1 MRVSILYANKFLY
14 IYYYVHDIQMLI
26 YSSLLDCVE
35 PVLTIVASMSG
46 KSPFLLPMDRKG
58 EASNAHASLLFSF
71 TSSNLTRKTYFSDHL
86 AIAHAYDLWIA
97 MYRHEGSQ
105 AAYNFCQK
113 KFLSHSV
120 MLDILDLRENIR
132 SHLVNAGFISNG
144 SPRGGRGGDADEDD
158 SDSIDDDFTPQ
169 KVPNN
174 MIVGTENADR
184 GKDDSEHSRK
194 RDMNR
199 ILCAVCAGLSP
210 NIFRL
215 AEFRRDESKKSKG
228 TTKKGK
234 AKSASEKVLKI
245 VDGGTHTLSIDPPS
259 VLQGKYQQVF
269 DSVTEY
275 RADSPRRYGRRVKD
289 AYFVYHKKVS
299 TTDSTVSIYDCSVIP
314 HAAVL
319 LFGGDLN
326 LNRTRDKV
334 YVGDWIKMS
343 VNELH
348 AVLFKKLQVEVDSVL
363 QCKVEDPGRD
373 ISDRLS
379 ELRDV
384 IDSVMADVD

>member
-1 MRVSILYANKFLY
+1 
-14 IYYYVHDIQMLI
+14 
-26 YSSLLDCVE
+26 
-35 PVLTIVASMSG
+35 
-46 KSPFLLPMDRKG
+46 
-58 EASNAHASLLFSF
+58 
-71 TSSNLTRKTYFSDHL
+71 
-86 AIAHAYDLWIA
+86 

-113 KFLSHSV
+113 KFLSHSA

-144 SPRGGRGGDADEDD
+144 SHRRGDVDEDD
-158 SDSIDDDFTPQ
+158 SDSVDDELSPEKAPHT
-169 KVPNN
+169 
-174 MIVGTENADR
+174 MIVGKGNADSDK
-184 GKDDSEHSRK
+184 KDDSEHSRK

-228 TTKKGK
+228 SKKGR

-259 VLQGKYQQVF
+259 LLQGKYQQVF
-269 DSVTEY
+269 DSVTNNNS
-275 RADSPRRYGRRVKD
+275 ADSPRKYGRRRVKD
-289 AYFVYHKKVS
+289 AYYVYHKKVS
-299 TTDSTVSIYDCSVIP
+299 TTDSMVSIYDCSVIP

-334 YVGDWIKMS
+334 YVGDWIKMP

-348 AVLFKKLQVEVDSVL
+348 AVLFKKLQIEVDSVL

-373 ISDRLS
+373 ITERLS
-379 ELRDV
+379 ELRDI
-384 IDSVMADVD
+384 IDSIMADAD